1 MIRKIYTFQFG
12 IKGKKGFSGRY
23 NNFLFNQGVCV
34 TSNPV
39 EIKKLIAI
47 AECDIRMDYDMV
59 EVDSKTG
66 RVVLSDI
73 PKVPSSFVR
82 NTQVPTGEPVV
93 EPTVVEPTVVEQT
106 VEQTVEPTVV
116 EPTVV
121 EPTVVEPSKNIIW
134 YDKRLG
140 ISKADIETYS
150 RTALI
155 EFAYMEGYKEAHNGK
170 GISNS
175 SNVKVI
181 EWLMNKDN

>member
-93 EPTVVEPTVVEQT
+93 EPT
-106 VEQTVEPTVV
+106 TVEPTG
-116 EPTVV
+116 V

>member
-47 AECDIRMDYDMV
+47 AECDIRMDYDIV

-66 RVVLSDI
+66 RVILSDI

-93 EPTVVEPTVVEQT
+93 ETVVES
-106 VEQTVEPTVV
+106 
-116 EPTVV
+116 
-121 EPTVVEPSKNIIW
+121 TVVEPSKNIIW

>member
-47 AECDIRMDYDMV
+47 AECDIRMDYDIV

-93 EPTVVEPTVVEQT
+93 EPTVVEQT
-106 VEQTVEPTVV
+106 VEQTVEPT
-116 EPTVV
+116 V